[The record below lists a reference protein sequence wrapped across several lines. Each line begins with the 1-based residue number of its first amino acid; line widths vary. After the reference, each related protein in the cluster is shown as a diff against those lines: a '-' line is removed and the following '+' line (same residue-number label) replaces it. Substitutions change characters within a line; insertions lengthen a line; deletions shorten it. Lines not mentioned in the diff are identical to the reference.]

1 MAQASPT
8 TSNSTGAS
16 FPTRTEV
23 DFVVVGSGAAGGI
36 VAKELSTAGF
46 SVVLL
51 EQGPHLQAADFKH
64 DEWGYDHNFDLMWN
78 ARHGH
83 PQTFRKSESEQAQL
97 ADQALGYAHNVGGS
111 SVHFSGNFWRF
122 RPIDFMEAS
131 VRGTIAGTNFT
142 DWPISYDDLEPYYTK
157 VDWEIGVSGLQ
168 GPWDPPRSRE
178 YPCPPMPVKG
188 SDVLLERAAKQMG
201 LTPYPAPVAIL
212 SQPHNGRPACIHCGF
227 CNGFG
232 CEVNAK
238 SSSMVAMIPL
248 ALASGNCELRTG
260 CTVSRMNTD
269 DSGRVREVVY
279 WEADGTEQAQ
289 LAKAVVLCA
298 NGAETPRLLLLSESA
313 QFPDGLANSSG
324 MVGKNLMFNG
334 YTSVMGLFDEP
345 VNAYKSIPATRVVHD
360 YYELDPALG
369 FYGGGGV
376 DARHPTRGLPMG
388 FAQSSSVFG
397 GPRWGS
403 EYKRNLQ
410 LEFTHSAAFDGHTTS
425 LPLASNNV
433 SLDPDVQDRW
443 GRPALRC
450 TYMDHPDDIAT
461 MKFFYDLTM
470 ELMSV
475 AGAVKQ
481 VGFYPENGQNGNV
494 HLLGTCRM
502 GNDPSS
508 SVVDRYNRAHDVPN
522 LFMVDGSSLVTSGRG
537 QPTMTIMALAFRA
550 ADNIVQAARRGEI

>member
-1 MAQASPT
+1 VAETTNPAAST
-8 TSNSTGAS
+8 MIT

-51 EQGPHLQAADFKH
+51 EQGPHLQAADFRH
-64 DEWGYDHNFDLMWN
+64 DEWGYDENHDLTWN
-78 ARHGH
+78 ARKGH
-83 PQTFRKSESEQAQL
+83 PQTFRKTENEQAVPVE
-97 ADQALGYAHNVGGS
+97 QALGYAHNVGGS

-131 VRGTIAGTNFT
+131 VRGTIAGTNFA
-142 DWPISYDDLEPYYTK
+142 DWPITYAELEPYYTK

-168 GPWDPPRSRE
+168 GPWDPPRSRD
-178 YPCPPMPVKG
+178 YPCPPMPIKG
-188 SDVLLERAAKQMG
+188 SDVLLERAAKALG
-201 LTPYPAPVAIL
+201 LNPYPAPVAIL

-238 SSSMVAMIPL
+238 SSSMIAMIPL

-260 CTVSRMNTD
+260 CTVSRVNID
-269 DSGRVREVVY
+269 ESGRANEVVY
-279 WEADGTEQAQ
+279 WEEDGTVQAQ
-289 LAKAVVLCA
+289 LTKAVVLCA
-298 NGAETPRLLLLSESA
+298 NGAETPRLLLLSESDR
-313 QFPDGLANSSG
+313 FPDGLANSSG

-334 YTSVMGLFDEP
+334 YSQVFGLFEQP

-369 FYGGGGV
+369 FYGGGGI
-376 DARHPTRGLPMG
+376 DGRHPTRGAPMEAALKTG
-388 FAQSSSVFG
+388 LFG
-397 GPRWGS
+397 GATWGS

-410 LEFTHSAAFDGHTTS
+410 LEFTHTAAFDGHTTS
-425 LPLASNNV
+425 LPQSSNNV
-433 SLDPDVQDRW
+433 SLDPTVFDKW
-443 GRPALRC
+443 GRPALRA

-461 MKFFYDLTM
+461 MKFFYERSM
-470 ELMSV
+470 ELMTA
-475 AGAVKQ
+475 AGAIKQ
-481 VGFYPENGQNGNV
+481 AGFYPQNGQNGNV

-502 GNDPSS
+502 GNDPDT
-508 SVVDRYNRAHDVPN
+508 SVVDKFNRAHDVPN

-550 ADNIVQAARRGEI
+550 ADNIIQAARRGEI